1 MLFLV
6 ERKQFDEMLIVERV
20 SQFVAGIRFANS
32 TDVFR
37 QDCQHGWLL

>member
-1 MLFLV
+1 
-6 ERKQFDEMLIVERV
+6 MLIVECV
-20 SQFVAGIRFANS
+20 SQFVAGIHFANS